1 MLLLERIDGVSV
13 QENSACGR
21 HEAIQ
26 SNGVIS
32 CHTTIPPIH
41 IFE

>member
-1 MLLLERIDGVSV
+1 MLLLEGIDGVSV
-13 QENSACGR
+13 QENSACDR

-26 SNGVIS
+26 GNGVIS
-32 CHTTIPPIH
+32 CHTVIPPIH